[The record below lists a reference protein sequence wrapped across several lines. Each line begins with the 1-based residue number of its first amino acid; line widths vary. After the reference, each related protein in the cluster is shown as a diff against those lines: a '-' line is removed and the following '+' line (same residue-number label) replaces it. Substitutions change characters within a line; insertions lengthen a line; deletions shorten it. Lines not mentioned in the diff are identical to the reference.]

1 MFGEAV
7 VEQTLSILLG
17 NMYAPLLASLFLL
30 FSNETHFMKGF
41 LKKKKHPT
49 PIT

>member
-17 NMYAPLLASLFLL
+17 NMYAPLLASSFLR

-41 LKKKKHPT
+41 LKKKNT
-49 PIT
+49 LL